1 MDQLS
6 ERDTCQEH
14 LLILKSI
21 TYCVVSRS
29 PFTWILHVYTCTCVK
44 CFIWEGNYCGVQQHA
59 SPDVQDLLLWFLRLL
74 TFNIVSLY
82 VQCTCST
89 ITIFVGGRE
98 GEVRGISPFKRK
110 KLLFYNDCCLQV
122 SLASPHLPTMEQ
134 LAPSITYWHPPFSPT
149 SHLHKLSKE
158 LRECVKVALTSRMM
172 SHTTQ
177 GASVRSVSVG
187 TMSNVPRSAI
197 SPLMNPTYC
206 LISTPTKVSDITIWP
221 VHKIH
226 NKIKLTQ

>member
-1 MDQLS
+1 MYIHVWNVSFGRGTTVVCNSMLPQTFK
-6 ERDTCQEH
+6 TCSCGFWDYL
-14 LLILKSI
+14 LLISSVCM
-21 TYCVVSRS
+21 YM
-29 PFTWILHVYTCTCVK
+29 
-44 CFIWEGNYCGVQQHA
+44 
-59 SPDVQDLLLWFLRLL
+59 
-74 TFNIVSLY
+74 FNDNHL
-82 VQCTCST
+82 C
-89 ITIFVGGRE
+89 GGRE

-122 SLASPHLPTMEQ
+122 SLASPRLPTMEQ

-221 VHKIH
+221 VHKIQVTITKLNWH
-226 NKIKLTQ
+226 NNNYHTHYWRIINIPWVV